1 MSARKLGRLAGLVF
15 VLVAVIG
22 GGVGAAEASA
32 KHQTGVVATADTG
45 TTLAGTLGE
54 IVWD

>member
-22 GGVGAAEASA
+22 GGVGAAEASV
-32 KHQTGVVATADTG
+32 KHQTGVVASAVSVTVEAKTA
-45 TTLAGTLGE
+45 E
-54 IVWD
+54 VVWD